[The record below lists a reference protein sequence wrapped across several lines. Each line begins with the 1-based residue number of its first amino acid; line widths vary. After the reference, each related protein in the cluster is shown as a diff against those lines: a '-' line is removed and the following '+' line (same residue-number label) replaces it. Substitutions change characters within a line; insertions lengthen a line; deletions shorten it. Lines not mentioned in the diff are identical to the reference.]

1 MTRAHRLVALAV
13 LAAAAA
19 AQAASPQPPAKPPA
33 DDRKMSTVYVLAHAG
48 AILDLCLASP
58 EAAGFPES
66 KSREIQDLAGRLG
79 GIVRTIGT
87 HYRDAELIG
96 VYESTK
102 ANLAADTRLRFH
114 VESNHQ
120 NCGER
125 TLGEM
130 RAYVA
135 ENEALIG
142 SFVARK
148 RPEAAA
154 PKTPTPKK

>member
-1 MTRAHRLVALAV
+1 MIRTLRLAPIAVV
-13 LAAAAA
+13 LACAAATPST
-19 AQAASPQPPAKPPA
+19 SPKRL
-33 DDRKMSTVYVLAHAG
+33 DDRKMSTVYVYAQAG

-58 EAAGFPES
+58 EAASFPQA
-66 KSREIQDLAGRLG
+66 KSREIGELAGRLG
-79 GIVRTIGT
+79 ALVKSIGA
-87 HYRDAELIG
+87 HYRDPDLVG

-102 ANLAADTRLRFH
+102 ANMAADTRLRFH
-114 VESNHQ
+114 VKNNHQ

-142 SFVARK
+142 TFLQRAK
-148 RPEAAA
+148 EPPAKPA
-154 PKTPTPKK
+154 PPK

>member
-1 MTRAHRLVALAV
+1 MTRAALLASI
-13 LAAAAA
+13 LAAAATTL
-19 AQAASPQPPAKPPA
+19 QAASPATPAKASAPN
-33 DDRKMSTVYVLAHAG
+33 DDRRMSTVYVLAQAG
-48 AILDLCLASP
+48 AILDLCMASP
-58 EAAGFPES
+58 DAARFPEA
-66 KSREIQDLAGRLG
+66 KSREIQELAGRLG

-87 HYRDAELIG
+87 HFRDDELLG

-102 ANLAADTRLRFH
+102 ANMASDTRLRFH
-114 VESNHQ
+114 VKNNHQ

-142 SFVARK
+142 KFVERK
-148 RPEAAA
+148 RAEAAA
-154 PKTPTPKK
+154 PATPKK

>member
-1 MTRAHRLVALAV
+1 MNLRRAASALA
-13 LAAAAA
+13 LACAAVAP
-19 AQAASPQPPAKPPA
+19 AQAASPTQPAAKAASPA
-33 DDRKMSTVYVLAHAG
+33 DDRRMSTVYVLAQAG

-58 EAAGFPES
+58 DAAAFPEA
-66 KSREIQDLAGRLG
+66 KSREIQSLATRLG

-87 HYRDAELIG
+87 HFRDAELVG

-102 ANLAADTRLRFH
+102 ANMAADSRLRFH
-114 VESNHQ
+114 VKKNHE

-142 SFVARK
+142 KFVERK
-148 RPEAAA
+148 RLEA
-154 PKTPTPKK
+154 TPGK

>member
-1 MTRAHRLVALAV
+1 MIRILRFAPITFV
-13 LAAAAA
+13 LACAAATPST
-19 AQAASPQPPAKPPA
+19 SPKRL
-33 DDRKMSTVYVLAHAG
+33 DDRKMSTVYVYAQAG

-58 EAAGFPES
+58 EAASFPEA
-66 KSREIQDLAGRLG
+66 KSREIGELAGRLG
-79 GIVRTIGT
+79 ALVKSIGAY
-87 HYRDAELIG
+87 YRDPDLVG

-102 ANLAADTRLRFH
+102 ANMAADTRLRFH
-114 VESNHQ
+114 VKNNHQ

-142 SFVARK
+142 TFLQRAK
-148 RPEAAA
+148 EAPAKAA
-154 PKTPTPKK
+154 PPK